1 MNPTAYTPE
10 PGSPVARVLDLLA
23 RNPEDDYTN
32 TDLALKFQVKAAAWP
47 PTLAKAKAL
56 GLVSYK
62 AADEDDPKAWA
73 AGPNLAAW
81 VAARTAPAGTSTTPP
96 PPAAAPAATAAPSK
110 RGGIRPQLPPI
121 DLSALVVEHGVPV
134 APRGVGK
141 PGESKWAPVLAL
153 LKQPGDSL
161 PLPMPY
167 RHAVY
172 AYVKKAIKAGQLK
185 GTYIVRPCVKELGK
199 CRVSRTA

>member
-23 RNPEDDYTN
+23 RNPEDDYTSA
-32 TDLALKFQVKAAAWP
+32 DLALKFQVMATAWA

-62 AADEDDPKAWA
+62 AAGEYDPKAWS
-73 AGPNLAAW
+73 AGPALPAW
-81 VAARTAPAGTSTTPP
+81 LAARTAPASTGTTPP
-96 PPAAAPAATAAPSK
+96 PPAAAATAAPSK
-110 RGGIRPQLPPI
+110 RGGTRPHLPPL

-134 APRGVGK
+134 APRSVGK

-153 LKQPGDSL
+153 LTKPGDSVAL
-161 PLPMPY
+161 DLPY

-172 AYVKKAIKAGQLK
+172 AYVKKAIKAGHLT
-185 GTYIVRPCVKELGK
+185 GSYVVRPCVKKPGK

>member
-62 AADEDDPKAWA
+62 AAGEDDPKAWA

-96 PPAAAPAATAAPSK
+96 
-110 RGGIRPQLPPI
+110 R
-121 DLSALVVEHGVPV
+121 
-134 APRGVGK
+134 
-141 PGESKWAPVLAL
+141 
-153 LKQPGDSL
+153 L
-161 PLPMPY
+161 PLHLRPRQRPAS
-167 RHAVY
+167 AV
-172 AYVKKAIKAGQLK
+172 ASAPNCPRL
-185 GTYIVRPCVKELGK
+185 TCRPWW
-199 CRVSRTA
+199 